1 MYPFLTTR
9 KPNVES
15 IKFLGFDVLFFS
27 AHLASPAATL
37 MTSEQAE
44 TQSNHSVKE
53 PKDSYHLE
61 EVFSN
66 DDKKSGMNYDRVDPE
81 IAKYASD
88 KVIHI
93 DDETNKRLKRLIDRR
108 VLVIIVFTY
117 FLQALDKGTLAF
129 SSIMNLPKDAGLVG
143 QQVT

>member
-1 MYPFLTTR
+1 
-9 KPNVES
+9 
-15 IKFLGFDVLFFS
+15 
-27 AHLASPAATL
+27 
-37 MTSEQAE
+37 MTAEQAE
-44 TQSNHSVKE
+44 TQSNHSAKN

-61 EVFSN
+61 EVLSN

-81 IAKYASD
+81 VAKYASE
-88 KVIHI
+88 KVIPI

-129 SSIMNLPKDAGLVG
+129 SSIMNLPKDTGLVG
-143 QQVT
+143 QQVTIISRVGLIGVVMAELTDVTFTCSFRGMTSMPG